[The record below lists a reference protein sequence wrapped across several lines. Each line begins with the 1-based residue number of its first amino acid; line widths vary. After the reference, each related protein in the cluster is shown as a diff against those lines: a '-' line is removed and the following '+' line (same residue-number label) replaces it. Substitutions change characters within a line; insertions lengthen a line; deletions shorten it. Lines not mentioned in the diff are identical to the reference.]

1 MPRGE
6 GNAVNHGQFVATD
19 NTEYRAYRAVISPI
33 SKRGGDFA
41 RNREKNIRASAF
53 SVHVPAATNSKAATF
68 RYPHI
73 SFPTLKQQ
81 TSPTSYPRG

>member
-1 MPRGE
+1 M
-6 GNAVNHGQFVATD
+6 NHGQFEATD

-68 RYPHI
+68 RYI
-73 SFPTLKQQ
+73 PTFAAAYRNLFGLQYKIRDQ
-81 TSPTSYPRG
+81 RH

>member
-1 MPRGE
+1 M
-6 GNAVNHGQFVATD
+6 NHGQFEATD

-41 RNREKNIRASAF
+41 RNREMNIRASAF

-68 RYPHI
+68 RCRHL
-73 SFPTLKQQ
+73 SSTERAAS
-81 TSPTSYPRG
+81 SPPGAGWIAFG